1 MKEFIKSDVLSPIDF
16 LHGGQFVA
24 GEGWSHMKR
33 HLDICVMIIAIHH
46 DLYIQ
51 QNDTHYHVKPG
62 DVLFLLPHR
71 LHVGYKVSDPGTSYY
86 WFHFNFS
93 SAVSI
98 LSDQDIQQE
107 ITSIRSNPHTSPLKN
122 NGTIML
128 PVHSRPKYIER
139 IRILSKQLL
148 DVSKANYYNHY
159 AVDYLATSLL
169 IELSEQT
176 ITHVNTSLEKSSPE
190 KKLDTILEW
199 IRIQALNHISV
210 TMIAQEFNYNKDYL
224 TRLFKKETGMTIQEY
239 ITMLRLSKAKELLA
253 RTNESV
259 KMIAFTIGLKD
270 EKYFM
275 RFFKKFEKMTPSEY
289 REAYYRTPM
298 NNK

>member
-1 MKEFIKSDVLSPIDF
+1 MKEFIKADVFSPIDF

-24 GEGWSHMKR
+24 GEGWTHMKR
-33 HLDICVMIIAIHH
+33 NINLFVMIIAIHH
-46 DLYIQ
+46 DLYIHQ
-51 QNDTHYHVKPG
+51 DGTHYHVKPG

-71 LHVGYKVSDPGTSYY
+71 LHEGYKVSKLGTSYY

-93 SAVSI
+93 SPVSI
-98 LSDQDIQQE
+98 LSDQVIQQE
-107 ITSIRSNPHTSPLKN
+107 ITNIRSNPHTSPLKY
-122 NGTIML
+122 NGTIIL

-176 ITHVNTSLEKSSPE
+176 ITHANTSLEKSSPG
-190 KKLDTILEW
+190 KKLDAILEW
-199 IRIQALNHISV
+199 IRIQALSHISV

-239 ITMLRLSKAKELLA
+239 ISILKLSKAKELLA

-259 KMIAFTIGLKD
+259 KTVAFTIGMKD

-275 RFFKKFEKMTPSEY
+275 RFFKKYEKMTPSEY
-289 REAYYRTPM
+289 RQAYYRTTM
-298 NNK
+298 NNE